1 VTHQYKALG
10 GDAGLYA
17 FQALAR
23 IHPNLLND
31 LYLKNTSQDS
41 YTIFSGFYAQCM
53 ALLGLRGAALTLTIV
68 LKVWFFAAAWALA
81 RELSNGYI
89 AFLAVALLIVTT
101 GEYGAYHVFHYA
113 EDWLTAR
120 SLAEALVI
128 TALVF
133 YFGGLRVVSVLIAC
147 GAMSVHPLIALP
159 GLLLLVCLW
168 LPLRQSAIGAALGVL
183 AALGIT
189 LLALH
194 MPSAARFLV
203 IMDANW
209 LEVVRERSQFLFL
222 QLWRG
227 ADWALNARPFLALS
241 ISAIA
246 IGDARIHKVC
256 TAALLVGTTGL
267 VIALIASLVG
277 PVSLLLQG
285 QAWRWVWVTG
295 FVSVLLLAP
304 TVLAVWRSEKCGPLC
319 ALLMIAAWTIPAIDG
334 AACLAGALILW
345 LMRDRINA
353 PSAMF
358 LRWIAIALGVV
369 IIAWVIKTS
378 WRAAWPRLPG
388 PGSTP
393 AALIRSL
400 PGLAILSF
408 ALVGT
413 LAYWIRANRSVLELF
428 VFCGA
433 LLAGVLCIMPG
444 TFQDKARDGRVAEI
458 EEFKDWR
465 GAIPLDANVFVVP
478 AHNSAAFAWFTL
490 ERPSYLTVDQ
500 SSGVVFSRTTA
511 LEVRRRSQVL
521 QPLMDPDWRLLSDMQ
536 ARSGN
541 AKTGPSMRPFI
552 RDRLMSLCR
561 DPQLNF
567 VVAKEDVGFAPLRH
581 AHVGPWQDWNL
592 YDCRRVR
599 SAIPAA

>member
-1 VTHQYKALG
+1 MTHQYKALG

-31 LYLKNTSQDS
+31 LYLRNASQDS
-41 YTIFSGFYAQCM
+41 YSIFSGFYARCM
-53 ALLGLRGAALTLTIV
+53 ALLGVRTAALTLTV
-68 LKVWFFAAAWALA
+68 VFKVWFFAAAWALA
-81 RELSNGYI
+81 RELSNRYT
-89 AFLAVALLIVTT
+89 AFLAVALLTVSA

-128 TALVF
+128 TALVA
-133 YFGGLRVVSVLIAC
+133 YFGGWRVVSVLIVC
-147 GAMSVHPLIALP
+147 GAMCVHPLMALP

-168 LPLRQSAIGAALGVL
+168 LPVRLSASGGALGVL

-194 MPSAARFLV
+194 QPSAARILV
-203 IMDANW
+203 VMDANW

-227 ADWALNARPFLALS
+227 ADWTLNARPFLALS
-241 ISAIA
+241 ISALA
-246 IGDARIHKVC
+246 IGDARVRKLC
-256 TAALLVGTTGL
+256 AAALLVGAAGL
-267 VIALIASLVG
+267 AIAFIASLLG
-277 PVSLLLQG
+277 PVSVLLQG

-295 FVSVLLLAP
+295 FASVLLSAP

-334 AACLAGALILW
+334 TACLACALILW

-353 PSAMF
+353 RWALF
-358 LRWIAIALGVV
+358 LRWIAIALAVV
-369 IIAWVIKTS
+369 IVAWAIKTS
-378 WRAAWPRLPG
+378 WSAAWPRPPG
-388 PGSTP
+388 PGGTP
-393 AALIRSL
+393 AALIRGL
-400 PGLAILSF
+400 PGLAVLSF
-408 ALVGT
+408 ALAGT
-413 LAYWIRANRSVLELF
+413 LACWIRANRSMLKLLF
-428 VFCGA
+428 FCAA
-433 LLAGVLCIMPG
+433 LFAGLLCIMPG
-444 TFQDKARDGRVAEI
+444 TFQDKASNGTAAEI

-500 SSGVVFSRTTA
+500 SSGVVFSRSTA

-521 QPLMDPDWRLLSDMQ
+521 QPLMDPDWRLLSAMK
-536 ARSGN
+536 ARGEN
-541 AKTGPSMRPFI
+541 TKTGPSMRPLT
-552 RDRLMSLCR
+552 RDWLVGLCH

-592 YDCRRVR
+592 YDCRRVH
-599 SAIPAA
+599 SAPPAA